1 MGTKPMLSFAGDAWE
16 NELELKDGSKID
28 FKRIR
33 NLFVD
38 FFRGDT
44 IDNVRRTGL
53 ELLMQF
59 TLQEGKNLF
68 FFAVEMT
75 SFKTF
80 FWQHVYEKEADG
92 QVFYS

>member
-68 FFAVEMT
+68 FFGVRGA
-75 SFKTF
+75 
-80 FWQHVYEKEADG
+80 HVHNCERRSQNAKNL
-92 QVFYS
+92 

>member
-44 IDNVRRTGL
+44 VNNVRRTGL

-59 TLQEGKNLF
+59 TLQEGKNLVLSTKNRLIDLGW
-68 FFAVEMT
+68 APT
-75 SFKTF
+75 
-80 FWQHVYEKEADG
+80 G
-92 QVFYS
+92 QKK